1 MRKIILMLPIPTR
14 INYMLQNGG
23 KFHAAVVKYSPE
35 GKILQIL
42 EDSEGKVVKAVSEV
56 EEKDGKL
63 WIGSVMMPFIAV
75 YNLT

>member
-1 MRKIILMLPIPTR
+1 
-14 INYMLQNGG
+14 
-23 KFHAAVVKYSPE
+23 
-35 GKILQIL
+35 L